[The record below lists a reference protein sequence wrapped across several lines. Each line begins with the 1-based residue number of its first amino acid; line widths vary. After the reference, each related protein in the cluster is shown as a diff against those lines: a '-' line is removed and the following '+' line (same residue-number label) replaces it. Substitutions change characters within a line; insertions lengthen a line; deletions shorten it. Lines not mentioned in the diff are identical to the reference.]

1 VISRGET
8 IVDVQSACDEP
19 DVPDAENIRE
29 WVVSAIIA
37 ADAAAIDRSEV
48 SVRVVDVEEM
58 RALNR
63 EYRDKDEPTNVLS
76 FPAGEITG
84 LPDDEGRVLGDVVI
98 CAAVVRD
105 EAVEQDKALAD
116 HWRHMLVHGTLHLL
130 GYDHMTDA
138 EATEMEGLE
147 VRILTSLGV
156 ADPYRVQ

>member
-8 IVDVQSACDEP
+8 IVDVQLACDDP
-19 DVPDAENIRE
+19 DIPDTEKIRE
-29 WVVSAIIA
+29 CVVSAI
-37 ADAAAIDRSEV
+37 AAAASAAMDRSEV

-58 RALNR
+58 QTLNR

-84 LPDDEGRVLGDVVI
+84 LPDDEGGVLGDVVI
-98 CAAVVRD
+98 CAAIVRD
-105 EAVEQDKALAD
+105 EAVEQNKALTD

>member
-8 IVDVQSACDEP
+8 IVDVQLACDDP
-19 DVPDAENIRE
+19 DIPDAEKIRE
-29 WVVSAIIA
+29 WVVSAIAA
-37 ADAAAIDRSEV
+37 ADAAAMGRSEV

-58 RALNR
+58 QTLNR

-84 LPDDEGRVLGDVVI
+84 LPDEEGGVLGDVVI
-98 CAAVVRD
+98 CAAIVRD
-105 EAVEQDKALAD
+105 EAVEQNKALAD

>member
-1 VISRGET
+1 M
-8 IVDVQSACDEP
+8 
-19 DVPDAENIRE
+19 
-29 WVVSAIIA
+29 
-37 ADAAAIDRSEV
+37 DRSEV

-58 RALNR
+58 QTLNR

-84 LPDDEGRVLGDVVI
+84 LPDDEGGVLGDVVI
-98 CAAVVRD
+98 CAAIVRA
-105 EAVEQDKALAD
+105 EAVEQKKALAD

-138 EATEMEGLE
+138 EAAEMEGLE

-156 ADPYRVQ
+156 ADPYNASGVRSEVAPGAAMKFRK

>member
-8 IVDVQSACDEP
+8 IVDVQLACDDP
-19 DVPDAENIRE
+19 DIPDTEKIRE
-29 WVVSAIIA
+29 WVVSAIAA
-37 ADAAAIDRSEV
+37 ADAAAMDRSEV

-58 RALNR
+58 QTLNR

-84 LPDDEGRVLGDVVI
+84 LPTDEGGVLGDVVI
-98 CAAVVRD
+98 CAAIVRD
-105 EAVEQDKALAD
+105 EAVEQNKALAD

>member
-1 VISRGET
+1 VISRDET
-8 IVDVQSACDEP
+8 IVDVQLACDDP
-19 DVPDAENIRE
+19 DIPATEKIRE
-29 WVVSAIIA
+29 WVVSAI
-37 ADAAAIDRSEV
+37 AAANAAAMDRSEV

-58 RALNR
+58 RTLNR

-76 FPAGEITG
+76 FPAGEIAG
-84 LPDDEGRVLGDVVI
+84 LPDDEGGVLGDVVI

-105 EAVEQDKALAD
+105 EAVEQNKALTD

-138 EATEMEGLE
+138 EAAEMEGLE

>member
-8 IVDVQSACDEP
+8 IVDVQMACDDP
-19 DVPDAENIRE
+19 DIPDTEKIRE
-29 WVVSAIIA
+29 WVFSVIVAV
-37 ADAAAIDRSEV
+37 DAAATDRFEV

-58 RALNR
+58 RTLNR
-63 EYRDKDEPTNVLS
+63 ECRDKDEPTNVLS

-84 LPDDEGRVLGDVVI
+84 LPDDEGGLLGDVVI
-98 CAAVVRD
+98 CAAIVRD
-105 EAVEQDKALAD
+105 EAVEQKKALAD